1 MRSAM
6 KIKSKIQKA
15 FEGRWV
21 LFNDSDTN
29 CFRLFNSSGDGIKD
43 LTVDLYGEYLLVQ
56 FFNSELY
63 GEEEFILKIISDA
76 IVQLPV
82 DIRGILLKN
91 RVRGRENGNDTAIR
105 RSRLVEGEPPPE
117 NYYVRQNGINALVD
131 LVEGQNTGI
140 FLDMRQVREK
150 LVSFYKEFENML
162 NLFSYT
168 SLFSVHAVKNG
179 VKYSSNV
186 DLSKSNLRRAMMNY
200 EINGLVC
207 DERDFIYGD
216 ALHWIKRFRRI
227 GQSFS
232 FIVFDPPTFSRN
244 KRRSFSIAR
253 DFKKW
258 LNLLPNIS
266 AEGFILTSVNMR
278 GVSESEYLSYH
289 PTSWKIVFLQNESDD
304 FRYDDGPYLKVGLW
318 MVA

>member
-1 MRSAM
+1 MKFAM
-6 KIKSKIQKA
+6 EIKDKIERA
-15 FEGRWV
+15 FEEREI
-21 LFNDSDTN
+21 LFNDGDTN

-56 FFNSELY
+56 FFNPELY
-63 GEEEFILKIISDA
+63 DEEKLILKIISDA
-76 IVQLPV
+76 IELMPI
-82 DIRGILLKN
+82 DIQGILLKN
-91 RVRGRENGNDTAIR
+91 RVRERENVNINQIR
-105 RSRLVEGEPPPE
+105 RSRLIEGEPPPA

-150 LVSFYKEFENML
+150 LLSFYKEFENML

-168 SLFSVHAVKNG
+168 SLFSVHAVKYG
-179 VKYSSNV
+179 VKYSLNV

-200 EINGLVC
+200 EINGLDC

-216 ALHWIKRFRRI
+216 ALHWIKRFNKT
-227 GQSFS
+227 GESFS

-244 KRRSFSIAR
+244 KRRSFSIRR

-266 AEGFILTSVNMR
+266 GKGFILTSVNTR

-289 PTSWKIVFLQNESDD
+289 PTSWKVVFLQNESDD
-304 FRYDDGPYLKVGLW
+304 FRYEDEPYLKVGLW
-318 MVA
+318 MLT